1 MAKDKSNDD
10 KFDNYPISSYFY
22 SLVKYAIFTPYQCII
37 HVCSFCYSLSFPC
50 ALQGLFEMLPC
61 ERRLPT
67 EELKEAEKL
76 VALQVNN
83 KLMRDH
89 FEEKTGK
96 KIILKDISNIISKV
110 NLSRKSEDLESLVN
124 KLKKTGMI
132 ADSVDS

>member
-1 MAKDKSNDD
+1 
-10 KFDNYPISSYFY
+10 
-22 SLVKYAIFTPYQCII
+22 
-37 HVCSFCYSLSFPC
+37 
-50 ALQGLFEMLPC
+50 MLPR

-110 NLSRKSEDLESLVN
+110 NLSKKSEDLESLVN

-132 ADSVDS
+132 ADCRFINFKMCTFISVISYQSHRI

>member
-1 MAKDKSNDD
+1 
-10 KFDNYPISSYFY
+10 
-22 SLVKYAIFTPYQCII
+22 
-37 HVCSFCYSLSFPC
+37 
-50 ALQGLFEMLPC
+50 MLPR

-67 EELKEAEKL
+67 EELKEVEQL

-83 KLMRDH
+83 KLMRDN

-96 KIILKDISNIISKV
+96 KITLKDISNIISKV

-132 ADSVDS
+132 ADSVDSLILKCVHL

>member
-1 MAKDKSNDD
+1 
-10 KFDNYPISSYFY
+10 
-22 SLVKYAIFTPYQCII
+22 
-37 HVCSFCYSLSFPC
+37 
-50 ALQGLFEMLPC
+50 MLPR

-132 ADSVDS
+132 ADSVESLILKCVHL

>member
-1 MAKDKSNDD
+1 
-10 KFDNYPISSYFY
+10 
-22 SLVKYAIFTPYQCII
+22 
-37 HVCSFCYSLSFPC
+37 
-50 ALQGLFEMLPC
+50 MLPR

-67 EELKEAEKL
+67 EELKEAEQL

-83 KLMRDH
+83 KFMRDN

-124 KLKKTGMI
+124 KLKETGMI
-132 ADSVDS
+132 ADSVDSLILKCVHL

>member
-1 MAKDKSNDD
+1 
-10 KFDNYPISSYFY
+10 
-22 SLVKYAIFTPYQCII
+22 
-37 HVCSFCYSLSFPC
+37 
-50 ALQGLFEMLPC
+50 MLPR
-61 ERRLPT
+61 EKRLPT

-76 VALQVNN
+76 
-83 KLMRDH
+83 MRDN

>member
-1 MAKDKSNDD
+1 MHH
-10 KFDNYPISSYFY
+10 
-22 SLVKYAIFTPYQCII
+22 T
-37 HVCSFCYSLSFPC
+37 
-50 ALQGLFEMLPC
+50 GLFEMLPR

-76 VALQVNN
+76 
-83 KLMRDH
+83 MRDN